1 MGLGDQELRVGIDL
15 GGTAIKAG
23 AVTLEGAIVERR
35 SIPAALDRGP
45 EDLADR
51 IAGLARELE
60 CSGGIGI
67 GVPGLLDR
75 AAGKVVT
82 SANLHQ
88 IDDFPL
94 VDAVAERLA
103 VPSTHVAL
111 ENDANVAALGEAWAG
126 AGRSDPDFL
135 MVTLGTGVGGGVVL
149 GGEVITGTGGL
160 AGEIGHICVEPGG
173 LECGCGRR
181 GCLETLASA
190 TAASRRAQEAGL
202 SPDLAEVSEQA
213 RKGDDG
219 AQSLL
224 VDVGRDLGRGLAVA
238 TVLLDVRVFVIGGG
252 FGSALEFLRPGI
264 KEGLT
269 ERAYGRVASDYRILA
284 AELGPDA
291 GWIGAARLGHLRAQE
306 NTD

>member
-1 MGLGDQELRVGIDL
+1 MSPGGQGLQVGIDL

-23 AVTLEGAIVERR
+23 SVSREGEISERR
-35 SIPAALDRGP
+35 SIPAELERGP

-51 IAGLARELE
+51 IADLARELE
-60 CSGGIGI
+60 CSDGLGI

-75 AAGKVVT
+75 EAGKVIT

-88 IDDFPL
+88 IDGFPL
-94 VDAVAERLA
+94 VDAVAERLG
-103 VPSTHVAL
+103 VSSSHVAL

-126 AGRSDPDFL
+126 AGRKDPDFL

-149 GGEVITGTGGL
+149 GGEVITGSGGL
-160 AGEIGHICVEPGG
+160 AGEIGHICLAPGG
-173 LECGCGRR
+173 LECGGGRL

-190 TAASRRAQEAGL
+190 TAASRRAQAAGL
-202 SPDLAEVSEQA
+202 PEDLEEVSA
-213 RKGDDG
+213 LASGGD
-219 AQSLL
+219 APATTLL
-224 VDVGRDLGRGLAVA
+224 ADVGRDLGRGLAAA

-252 FGSALEFLRPGI
+252 FGAALDLLRPGI

-269 ERAYGRVASDYRILA
+269 ERAYGRIAGDYRILG

-306 NTD
+306 NAD

>member
-1 MGLGDQELRVGIDL
+1 MGPMGQELRVGIDL

-23 AVTLEGAIVERR
+23 AVTLEGAVVEQR
-35 SIPAALDRGP
+35 SIPAELDRGP

-60 CSGGIGI
+60 CSAGVGI

-75 AAGKVVT
+75 TVGKVIT

-94 VDAVAERLA
+94 VDAVAERLG

-111 ENDANVAALGEAWAG
+111 ENDANVAALGEAWVG

-149 GGEVITGTGGL
+149 GGEVVTGTGGL
-160 AGEIGHICVEPGG
+160 AGEIGHICVAPGG

-202 SPDLAEVSEQA
+202 SPDLAEVNEQA
-213 RKGDDG
+213 RRGDDG

-224 VDVGRDLGRGLAVA
+224 VDVGRDLGRGLAAA

-252 FGSALEFLRPGI
+252 FGAALELLRPGI
-264 KEGLT
+264 EEGLT
-269 ERAYGRVASDYRILA
+269 ERAYGRVASDYKILA

-291 GWIGAARLGHLRAQE
+291 GWIGAARLGHLRVQE
-306 NTD
+306 NAD

>member
-1 MGLGDQELRVGIDL
+1 MSPEGHELRVGIDL

-23 AVTLEGAIVERR
+23 AVSLEGAVLERR
-35 SIPAALDRGP
+35 SIPAELERGP
-45 EDLADR
+45 LDLADR
-51 IAGLARELE
+51 IAGLARELD
-60 CSGGIGI
+60 CSGGVGI

-75 AAGKVVT
+75 DAGKVIT

-88 IDDFPL
+88 IDGFPL
-94 VDAVAERLA
+94 VDAVAERLG
-103 VPSTHVAL
+103 VPSSHVAL

-126 AGRSDPDFL
+126 AGQRDPDFL

-149 GGEVITGTGGL
+149 GGEVVTGSGGL

-190 TAASRRAQEAGL
+190 TAASRRAQDAGL
-202 SPDLAEVSEQA
+202 PADLAELNALASA
-213 RKGDDG
+213 GDDSAMTLFG
-219 AQSLL
+219 
-224 VDVGRDLGRGLAVA
+224 DVGRDLGRGLAAA

-252 FGSALEFLRPGI
+252 FGAALELLRPGI
-264 KEGLT
+264 EGGLT

-306 NTD
+306 NAD